1 MVLSVEQAEETC
13 ISDRVDEERATSA
26 VDGVAR

>member
-13 ISDRVDEERATSA
+13 ISDRLHEERATSV
-26 VDGVAR
+26 VDDVEC